1 MIDWQHLVYAKHKS
15 GFIFEIYFNLK
26 AIASYSNSNLFF
38 ANFYERKIYSK
49 NDQVVI
55 ITNNKMEILDFNL
68 KACRLF
74 KFYPKKF

>member
-49 NDQVVI
+49 ND
-55 ITNNKMEILDFNL
+55 
-68 KACRLF
+68 
-74 KFYPKKF
+74 